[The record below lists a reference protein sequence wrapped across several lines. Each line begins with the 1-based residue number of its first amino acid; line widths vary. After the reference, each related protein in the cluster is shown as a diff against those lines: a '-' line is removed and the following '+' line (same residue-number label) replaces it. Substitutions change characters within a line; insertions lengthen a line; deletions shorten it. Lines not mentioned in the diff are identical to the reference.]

1 MIHVDSREPD
11 SLKELIRDDCEEV
24 EVSGM
29 DTADFLVRHYA
40 IERKR
45 FSDLVGR
52 MKATENDLFLQLTE
66 LQAFCEEED
75 MTPVLLLEGNVEAQL
90 SRTEISVKQVMGTLA
105 GVYKMG
111 ITVWY
116 SAGKKETSYILGKM
130 ELESTESGPRAIRDT
145 PSVPEEKY
153 PRYLT
158 EGFDK
163 VGPKTASRILARFGN
178 YQKVVN
184 ADVEELKEVHGVGT
198 KTAEHIH
205 EVVRR
210 DWEEEVDVD

>member
-11 SLKELIRDDCEEV
+11 DLIALIEDQCDEV

-29 DTADFLVRHYA
+29 DTADFLVRDYA

-52 MKATENDLFLQLTE
+52 MKSTENDIFMQLME
-66 LQAFCEEED
+66 LIAFCDEEN
-75 MTPVLLLEGNVEAQL
+75 MQAVLLLEGNVESQL
-90 SRTEISVKQVMGTLA
+90 SRTQISVKQVMGALA
-105 GVYKMG
+105 GIYKLD
-111 ITVWY
+111 ITIWY
-116 SAGKKETSYILGKM
+116 SAGKFETAYILGKL
-130 ELESTESGPRAIRDT
+130 ENESTKSGPRAIRDT

-158 EGFDK
+158 EGFSK
-163 VGPKTASRILARFGN
+163 VGPKTASRILEEFGT
-178 YQKVVN
+178 YQDVVN
-184 ADVEELKEVHGVGT
+184 ASIEELKEVHGVGST
-198 KTAEHIH
+198 TAEHIH

-210 DWEEEVDVD
+210 EWDE

>member
-11 SLKELIRDDCEEV
+11 DLIAFIEDKCEEV

-29 DTADFLVRHYA
+29 DTADFLVRDYA

-45 FSDLVGR
+45 FSDLAGR
-52 MKATENDLFLQLTE
+52 MKSTENDIFKQLME
-66 LQAFCEEED
+66 LIAFCDEED
-75 MTPVLLLEGNVEAQL
+75 MQAVLLLEGNVESQL
-90 SRTEISVKQVMGTLA
+90 SRTKIDVRQVMGVLA
-105 GVYKMG
+105 GIYKMD
-111 ITVWY
+111 ITIWY
-116 SAGKKETSYILGKM
+116 SAGKAETAYILSKL
-130 ELESTESGPRAIRDT
+130 ENESTKSGPRAIRDT

-163 VGPKTASRILARFGN
+163 VGPKTASNILEHFGD
-178 YQKVVN
+178 YQSVVN
-184 ADVEELKEVHGVGT
+184 ADVEELKEVHGVGST
-198 KTAEHIH
+198 TAEHIH

-210 DWEEEVDVD
+210 EWDE